1 MVIFR
6 VSSLRLAALA
16 AVAFFAAA
24 SVTRAADVS
33 DVRTGVHA
41 NQTRLVIE
49 LNARVPYKIFT
60 LANPYRVVID
70 FPELDWRIPT
80 PKSARKKGLISN
92 YRYGLFQNANSRLV
106 VDVRGPVAVAGHR
119 FIPPKG
125 RYKHRFVVDLRKVSK
140 AAFQRSDRQIASKD
154 WVEPGAAAPD
164 VVGRNGE
171 RSAHLRKGKNGRGK
185 RIVMI
190 DPGHGGPD
198 PGTISDAG
206 VYEKSVTLRTAKI
219 VRHVLEKTGRYTV
232 VLTRKKDIYV
242 PLRKRYK
249 RAEDS
254 KAELFIS
261 LHADSNRN
269 KRLRGFSVYTLSER
283 ASDKE
288 AAALAAHENR
298 ADAIAGIDLSRQSDA
313 VASFLIELRQR
324 QTMNESAIFSELL
337 ISELRREVK
346 MLRNTHRFAGFAV
359 LKSPDIPSIL
369 LELGY
374 LSNAQDARMLHRRA
388 YLVKAAAAILRAADR
403 YFERKERLSRS

>member
-6 VSSLRLAALA
+6 VSRLRLAVLA
-16 AVAFFAAA
+16 ALTFVAAA
-24 SVTRAADVS
+24 SIVRAADVS
-33 DVRTGVHA
+33 DVRTGVHSDR
-41 NQTRLVIE
+41 TRLVIE
-49 LNARVPYKIFT
+49 LNAQVPYKIFT

-80 PKSARKKGLISN
+80 PKAARKKGLISN

-106 VDVRGPVAVAGHR
+106 VDVRAPVVIAGHR

-125 RYKHRFVVDLRKVSK
+125 RYKHRFVVDLKKVSE

-154 WVEPGAAAPD
+154 WVDPGADATDMA
-164 VVGRNGE
+164 GLNGG
-171 RSAHLRKGKNGRGK
+171 RSAHLGEGRNGRGK

-198 PGTISDAG
+198 PGTISIAG
-206 VYEKSVTLRTAKI
+206 VYEKAVTLRTAKI
-219 VRHVLEKTGRYTV
+219 VRRILERSGRYTV

-242 PLRKRYK
+242 PLRDRYR
-249 RAEDS
+249 RAENS

-261 LHADSNRN
+261 LHADSHRN

-324 QTMNESAIFSELL
+324 QTMNESAIFSDLL
-337 ISELRREVK
+337 IDELSRKVR

-359 LKSPDIPSIL
+359 LKSPNIPSIL
-369 LELGY
+369 IELGY
-374 LSNAQDARMLHRRA
+374 LSNAQDARMLHKKT
-388 YLVKAAAAILRAADR
+388 YLEKAAKAILRAADR

>member
-1 MVIFR
+1 MVIFK
-6 VSSLRLAALA
+6 VSSLRSVILAAAVLVA
-16 AVAFFAAA
+16 ATAMAH
-24 SVTRAADVS
+24 AADVS
-33 DVRTGVHA
+33 DVRTGVHSDR
-41 NQTRLVIE
+41 TRLVIE
-49 LNARVPYKIFT
+49 LNAQVPYKIFT

-80 PKSARKKGLISN
+80 PKTAREKGLISN

-106 VDVRGPVAVAGHR
+106 VDVRAPVVVSGHR

-125 RYKHRFVVDLRKVSK
+125 RYKHRFVVDLQKVSE
-140 AAFQRSDRQIASKD
+140 AAFQRSERQIASKG
-154 WVEPGAAAPD
+154 WVEPGAVQPDAA
-164 VVGRNGE
+164 GSHGNRT
-171 RSAHLRKGKNGRGK
+171 AHLRDGKNGRGK

-198 PGTISDAG
+198 PGTISIAG
-206 VYEKSVTLRTAKI
+206 VYEKSVTLRAAKI
-219 VRHVLEKTGRYTV
+219 VRHVLERTGRYTV
-232 VLTRKKDIYV
+232 VLTRGKDIYV
-242 PLRKRYK
+242 PLRTRYK
-249 RAEDS
+249 RAEES

-337 ISELRREVK
+337 IDELSRKVK

-374 LSNAQDARMLHRRA
+374 LSNAQDARMLHKRS
-388 YLVKAAAAILRAADR
+388 YLEKAAAGILKATDR

>member
-1 MVIFR
+1 M
-6 VSSLRLAALA
+6 SSLRLVVLA
-16 AVAFFAAA
+16 AVAFLAAA
-24 SVTRAADVS
+24 AVSRAADVS
-33 DVRTGVHA
+33 DVRTGVHS

-49 LNARVPYKIFT
+49 LNAQVPYKIFT

-80 PKSARKKGLISN
+80 PKAARKNGLISN
-92 YRYGLFQNANSRLV
+92 FRYGLFKNANSRLV
-106 VDVRGPVAVAGHR
+106 VDVRAPVAIVGHR

-125 RYKHRFVVDLRKVSK
+125 RYKHRFVVDLKKVSD
-140 AAFQRSDRQIASKD
+140 AAFQRSERQVASKN
-154 WVEPGAAAPD
+154 WVEPGVSPADVAGRDGKRTAP
-164 VVGRNGE
+164 
-171 RSAHLRKGKNGRGK
+171 LRKGENGRGK

-198 PGTISDAG
+198 PGTVSSAG

-219 VRHVLEKTGRYTV
+219 VRRILEKTGRYTV
-232 VLTRKKDIYV
+232 VLTRNKDIYV
-242 PLRKRYK
+242 PLRDRYK

-254 KAELFIS
+254 NAELFIS
-261 LHADSNRN
+261 LHADSHRNR
-269 KRLRGFSVYTLSER
+269 RLRGFSVYTLSER

-337 ISELRREVK
+337 ISELSRKVR

-388 YLVKAAAAILRAADR
+388 YLEKAAAAILKAADR

>member
-1 MVIFR
+1 MVILK
-6 VSSLRLAALA
+6 VSRLRLAALV
-16 AVAFFAAA
+16 AVAFVAAA

-33 DVRTGVHA
+33 DVRTGVHSDR
-41 NQTRLVIE
+41 TRLVIE

-106 VDVRGPVAVAGHR
+106 VDVRGPVVVAGHR

-125 RYKHRFVVDLRKVSK
+125 RHKHRFVVDLRKVSN
-140 AAFQRSDRQIASKD
+140 AAFQRSERQIASKD
-154 WVEPGAAAPD
+154 WVEPGAAISDTAGLNGNRTAPLR
-164 VVGRNGE
+164 GR
-171 RSAHLRKGKNGRGK
+171 KNGRGK

-198 PGTISDAG
+198 PGTISIAG

-219 VRHVLEKTGRYTV
+219 VRRVFEKTGRYTV

-254 KAELFIS
+254 RAELFIS

-337 ISELRREVK
+337 IDELSRKVK

-374 LSNAQDARMLHRRA
+374 LSNKQDARMLHRKS
-388 YLVKAAAAILRAADR
+388 YLKKAATAILKAADR
-403 YFERKERLSRS
+403 YFERKERLSRK